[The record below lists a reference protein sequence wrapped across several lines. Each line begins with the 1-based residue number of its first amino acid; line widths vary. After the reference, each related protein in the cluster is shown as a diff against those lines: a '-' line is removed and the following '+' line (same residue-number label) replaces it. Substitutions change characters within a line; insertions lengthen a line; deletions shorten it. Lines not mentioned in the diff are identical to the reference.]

1 MKISKN
7 GEEYELDFYL
17 QIINFFQN
25 EKINREKKEIWINKS
40 IIELMK
46 YFKRTRNRIL
56 VTNAL
61 LLILSL
67 FEDLPPD
74 LYNNRGVS
82 INRISQKDKEFLIKN
97 LKEEFLPN

>member
-17 QIINFFQN
+17 QIIDFFQN
-25 EKINREKKEIWINKS
+25 KKINREKKEIWINKS

-82 INRISQKDKEFLIKN
+82 INRISQKDKQFLIKN

>member
-7 GEEYELDFYL
+7 GEEFELDFYL
-17 QIINFFQN
+17 QIIDLFQD
-25 EKINREKKEIWINKS
+25 EEINREKKRIWINKS

-46 YFKRTRNRIL
+46 YLKRTRNRRL
-56 VTNAL
+56 VANAL
-61 LLILSL
+61 ILILSL

-74 LYNNRGVS
+74 LYNNRGVN
-82 INRISQKDKEFLIKN
+82 INRISQKDKEFLIKD